1 MLPLACRVRRALRP
15 VQPANDHSAK
25 SNLVEKWT
33 RIQAGSR
40 MKRRRYMEGE
50 REGEGVEAEDI
61 SRIGAHINLVSPN
74 TTHLTICPDGHNAT
88 TCTPQPQSA
97 AILATSSAARP
108 IFPSPTPIAK
118 STQSSVIRNTPTTE
132 DFAAIPIIRAIDHW
146 SALQQAVCK
155 EDWAGLS
162 SQHKGAFSMAYRRQQ
177 SRTMDKLEA
186 RKMDSQ

>member
-1 MLPLACRVRRALRP
+1 
-15 VQPANDHSAK
+15 
-25 SNLVEKWT
+25 
-33 RIQAGSR
+33 
-40 MKRRRYMEGE
+40 MEGE

-132 DFAAIPIIRAIDHW
+132 DFAAIPMIKAIDHW

-162 SQHKGAFSMAYRRQQ
+162 SQQKRSLLNGLQEAAIENDGQTGSAQDGFAMINRHGA
-177 SRTMDKLEA
+177 
-186 RKMDSQ
+186 